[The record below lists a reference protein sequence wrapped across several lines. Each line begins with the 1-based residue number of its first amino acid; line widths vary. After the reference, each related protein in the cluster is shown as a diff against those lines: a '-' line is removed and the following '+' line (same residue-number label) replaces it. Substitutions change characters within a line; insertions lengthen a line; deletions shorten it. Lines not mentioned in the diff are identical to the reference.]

1 MLIDADDWCLLLD
14 NAEIIFS
21 SHLKNFNFVS
31 FKIKK
36 RNLWKSSFMKCCS
49 LWILFIIMWKIINT
63 YNFCRGLVEFYSN
76 LCRGSYALCN
86 KFKVLQPSKPSS
98 NGWKNFMHSFFFF
111 FWEILGYR
119 ATTLLF
125 IFLRFLIFRNLAPMP
140 VMYLINT
147 VGKSVCIAVDEP
159 CN

>member
-49 LWILFIIMWKIINT
+49 LWIFFIIMWKIINT

-86 KFKVLQPSKPSS
+86 KFKVLQPASHLRTAEKILCTV
-98 NGWKNFMHSFFFF
+98 FFFF
-111 FWEILGYR
+111 LRNTRLPSYYFAIYFFEI
-119 ATTLLF
+119 F
-125 IFLRFLIFRNLAPMP
+125 NLSQPSAYASH
-140 VMYLINT
+140 VLN
-147 VGKSVCIAVDEP
+147 
-159 CN
+159 

>member
-49 LWILFIIMWKIINT
+49 LWIFFIIMWKIINT

-76 LCRGSYALCN
+76 LCRGSYAL
-86 KFKVLQPSKPSS
+86 SS

-111 FWEILGYR
+111 RNTRLPSYYFAIYFFEI
-119 ATTLLF
+119 F
-125 IFLRFLIFRNLAPMP
+125 NLSQPSAYASH
-140 VMYLINT
+140 VLN
-147 VGKSVCIAVDEP
+147 
-159 CN
+159 